1 MMIQLGSTSFAQS
14 QQLQSQSSYM
24 SKQWSAKAN
33 SMVKYQ
39 IEKRGITNTD
49 ILQVMRNTPRHLFVP
64 PALSTMAYDDY
75 PLPIGKEQT
84 ISQPYIVAL
93 MTDLLKLNG
102 DEKILEIGTGSG
114 YQTAILA
121 TIVNDVYSVETIEE
135 LATKANSLL
144 NMNGYTNI
152 RIKQGDG
159 YEGWNEFSPFDF
171 IIVTAAAPVIPKP
184 LIKQLNDPGRMI
196 IPVGPEYGTQYLILL
211 EKKKGSIT
219 EKRLIPVRFV
229 PVISKENFKH

>member
-1 MMIQLGSTSFAQS
+1 MDRMVE
-14 QQLQSQSSYM
+14 QQL
-24 SKQWSAKAN
+24 
-33 SMVKYQ
+33 
-39 IEKRGITNTD
+39 IPRGITNPAVLD
-49 ILQVMRNTPRHLFVP
+49 AMRIVNRSLFVRD
-64 PALSTMAYDDY
+64 SEKNSAYDDT
-75 PLPIGKEQT
+75 PLPIGFGQT
-84 ISQPYIVAL
+84 ISQPYIVAY
-93 MTDLLKLNG
+93 MTEQLHLTNNSKV
-102 DEKILEIGTGSG
+102 LEIGTGSG

-229 PVISKENFKH
+229 PFISKENFKH